1 LIHISRLNKRSMS
14 CLPTQKSLCGKES
27 CKICYDRSFAT
38 HPRAVCWSSQNELRA
53 NQVTKSSNKKYKF
66 DCHDCGHELEMILK
80 NVNSGQWCNYC
91 NSDGLCDE
99 DDCLFCYQK
108 SFASHPMAES
118 WSIHNVIQPRQI
130 LRRSDKKCWFKCV
143 DCKHTFSSA
152 LYSINKDKYCPFCTS
167 QQLCNQDDCKICYE
181 KSCASHEISKAWSSN
196 NEVQPRQVFLQ
207 SNKKVK
213 FNCLIC
219 YHIYENTPNHYYYRD
234 GSCPYCANKYL
245 CEQEDCKS
253 CFQKSFASHP
263 QIQCWSTK
271 NTDLPRK
278 LFKGSETTCIFDC
291 DLCHSEFKSKLYNVL
306 TGYWCPYC
314 KKKTE
319 AKVHTFLKSQDSEWT
334 TQLRFPWCRFSN
346 TENIMPFDFGSIS
359 KKILIEVDGAQ
370 HFTQISNWNTPESV
384 QVKDIEKIH
393 YSMKEGFSIIHI
405 SQTDIWNNTY
415 DWKKVLQTAIEKL
428 QEKEPQCIFISSKS
442 IYETHIS
449 KLDHTICYMIINP
462 T

>member
-1 LIHISRLNKRSMS
+1 MS
-14 CLPTQKSLCGKES
+14 ANNVSL
-27 CKICYDRSFAT
+27 
-38 HPRAVCWSSQNELRA
+38 
-53 NQVTKSSNKKYKF
+53 
-66 DCHDCGHELEMILK
+66 
-80 NVNSGQWCNYC
+80 GQWCKYC
-91 NSDGLCDE
+91 NRDGICDDE
-99 DDCLFCYQK
+99 ECLFCYQK

-118 WSIHNVIQPRQI
+118 WSSKNDILPRQI
-130 LRRSDKKCWFKCV
+130 LKGSNTKCWFECIV
-143 DCKHTFSSA
+143 CKHSFDVK
-152 LYSINKDKYCPFCTS
+152 LYSINNDKHCPFCKS
-167 QQLCNQDDCKICYE
+167 QQLCNQEDCKICYE
-181 KSCASHEISKAWSSN
+181 KSCASHEMSKAWSSD
-196 NEVQPRQVFLQ
+196 NEIEPRQVFLQ

-213 FNCLIC
+213 FNCLNC
-219 YHIYENTPNHYYYRD
+219 YHIYETTPSHYYNRD
-234 GSCPYCANKYL
+234 NQCSYCSNRKL
-245 CEQEDCKS
+245 CEKEDCKT

-263 QIQCWSTK
+263 HIHCWSTK
-271 NTDLPRK
+271 NTVLPRK

-319 AKVHTFLKSQDSEWT
+319 AKVHTFLKSLDSEWA

-346 TENIMPFDFGSIS
+346 TGNIMPFDFGSVS

-415 DWKKVLQTAIEKL
+415 DWKKVLQNEIKRL
-428 QEKEPQCIFISSKS
+428 DRQEPQCQFISSNS
-442 IYETHIS
+442 IYESHIS
-449 KLDHTICYMIINP
+449 KLNNMVNYTVLHP
-462 T
+462 TT